1 MGSDDDNQSP
11 CPHVATDMT
20 MSYNCELFVNVV
32 MGESK
37 NSVAYRTIKDLID
50 NVKRRKLEKYL
61 YKNPEEREKEIPKN
75 LNLDEVSKAMK
86 STRSS
91 ETSSS
96 SSDCTKVVKKPLA
109 FLLSWVFYSPK

>member
-11 CPHVATDMT
+11 CPHVAKDMT

-61 YKNPEEREKEIPKN
+61 YKNPEERENKYLKI
-75 LNLDEVSKAMK
+75 LIGGAWY
-86 STRSS
+86 RSRYLS
-91 ETSSS
+91 HAKRALYHLSYA
-96 SSDCTKVVKKPLA
+96 PLII
-109 FLLSWVFYSPK
+109 